1 MSKGL
6 QMPLHLSLHMVI
18 YFLVKCTEKN
28 GSIPNGA
35 PLILFEILFFKNHI
49 NNGKQINII
58 F

>member
-6 QMPLHLSLHMVI
+6 QIAIALELI
-18 YFLVKCTEKN
+18 YGYFLVKCTEKN
-28 GSIPNGA
+28 GNIPIGI
-35 PLILFEILFFKNHI
+35 PLTFEILFLKNHI

>member
-6 QMPLHLSLHMVI
+6 QIAIALELI

-28 GSIPNGA
+28 GNIPIGI
-35 PLILFEILFFKNHI
+35 PLTFEILFLKNHI